1 MSDQQHMA
9 ETSASADEQPHQQ
22 FETMQAR
29 PPLPGEVLAAERQAR
44 GWSVEYVASHLK
56 LATRQI
62 QALEEDRYDALPGMV
77 VIRGFIRIYAKMLG
91 VDSTALVAALP
102 VETAPAGIQAR
113 PSRALSTPFSE
124 SSLPLRGRREL
135 PIARLAWVGIGVV
148 AIAGIFGATKYG
160 VWSEIRNSSLLQ
172 RLHVGGVGS
181 PGAVAAVADRPESGA
196 EPVAVADSENSAAEA
211 ASATH
216 DNAPAPAAAEPVAA
230 VAAAPEAAIAS
241 PAQAASAADAPMA
254 RAAVGVNPLQLKMR
268 QDAWV
273 EIRRADKTTMISR
286 VFKAGTTESFDIAEP
301 VSMTIGNAAGV
312 EATLRGQPL
321 SLASATGSNVARLNL
336 K

>member
-22 FETMQAR
+22 FETMQAG
-29 PPLPGEVLAAERQAR
+29 PPLPGGVLAAERQAR

-91 VDSTALVAALP
+91 VDSAALVAALP
-102 VETAPAGIQAR
+102 AETAPAGIQSR

-135 PIARLAWVGIGVV
+135 PVARLAWLGIGVL

-160 VWSEIRNSSLLQ
+160 VWSEVRNSSLLQ
-172 RLHVGGVGS
+172 RLHVGSVAS
-181 PGAVAAVADRPESGA
+181 TGAVAPVVDHPEPGA

-211 ASATH
+211 ASATR
-216 DNAPAPAAAEPVAA
+216 DDAPATAEPAPT
-230 VAAAPEAAIAS
+230 VAAAPAAAIAS
-241 PAQAASAADAPMA
+241 PAQATPAAVAPVA
-254 RAAVGVNPLQLKMR
+254 RAAVGVNPLQLTMR

-286 VFKAGTTESFDIAEP
+286 VLKAGTTESFDIAEP

-321 SLASATGSNVARLNL
+321 SLASATGGNVARLNL